1 MAWNFH
7 VCALLRQ
14 TAFFLPFSSAWVAA
28 MASCILPEGKDVSP
42 GGFPVRQI
50 YGCMGKMVNGGN
62 LFRRF

>member
-14 TAFFLPFSSAWVAA
+14 TAFLLPFSSACVAA
-28 MASCILPEGKDVSP
+28 VASCILPEGKDVSP
-42 GGFPVRQI
+42 GAFPVRQM
-50 YGCMGKMVNGGN
+50 YCCMGKMVNGRN